1 MFSFW
6 LIVILLIGIA
16 LGFLLPPLLK
26 KRVPYSKEQ
35 FPDRDEMSLSIFRDQ
50 LAELNNDLK
59 NNVITQDQYD
69 QAKADLERSILSDIT
84 TTTDVAHAQT
94 ADAVVDETSQKH
106 LVARSVPIAL
116 SVSVAVVAISLYIT
130 FGAGADGL
138 EPEKVAPQVQADQ
151 HQESLDN
158 MVKQLQDRLQ
168 AAPDDGEGWFM
179 LARTYQFMK
188 RYPEAVQAFQKAM
201 ALGGGQDAN
210 FLASYAD
217 AVAMASGREL
227 NTQAVALLEKAIQ
240 IDPNHVKGLWLI
252 GTAAYQNKDYAKAL
266 KHWQQLLSVLPQGSE
281 ESNQITAN
289 VTEVRALLG
298 LPPMQAGAVA
308 ASSVQQQI
316 TQTNNMDTTAPLNG
330 VRVFGTVSINNSLAL
345 QADVND
351 TLYIFARAAEGPR
364 MPLAILRKQVKDLP
378 LEFSLDDSLAMSP
391 QMKLSSFSRVIVGA
405 RISKSGDAIAK
416 PGDLEGYSAEY
427 QLGDTNP
434 VNIIIDR
441 VVD

>member
-6 LIVILLIGIA
+6 LIVILLIGVA

-35 FPDRDEMSLSIFRDQ
+35 FPDRDEVSLSIFRDQ

-59 NNVITQDQYD
+59 TNVITQDQYD
-69 QAKADLERSILSDIT
+69 QAKIDLERNMLSDIT
-84 TTTDVAHAQT
+84 MSTDVAPAQT
-94 ADAVVDETSQKH
+94 ADAIADETAQKH
-106 LVARSVPIAL
+106 LVSRSIPIAL
-116 SVSVAVVAISLYIT
+116 SASVAVLAISLYIT
-130 FGAGADGL
+130 FGAGSDGL
-138 EPEKVAPQVQADQ
+138 EPEKVAPQVQAEQ

-227 NTQAVALLEKAIQ
+227 NAQAVALLEKAIQ
-240 IDPNHVKGLWLI
+240 VDPNHVKGLWLI
-252 GTAAYQNKDYAKAL
+252 GTAAYQDKDYAKAL
-266 KHWQQLLSVLPQGSE
+266 KHWQKLLSVLPEGSD
-281 ESNQITAN
+281 ESNQIAAN
-289 VTEVRALLG
+289 VAEVRALLG
-298 LPPMQAGAVA
+298 LSPAQPGAVA
-308 ASSVQQQI
+308 DSQAQQQM
-316 TQTNNMDTTAPLNG
+316 TQTNADETASSNG
-330 VRVFGTVSINNSLAL
+330 VRVFGTVSINDSLAL

-351 TLYIFARAAEGPR
+351 TLYVFARAAEGPR

-405 RISKSGDAIAK
+405 RISKTGDAIAK
-416 PGDLEGYSAEY
+416 PGDLEGYSTEY
-427 QLGDTNP
+427 QLGGTDP
-434 VNIIIDR
+434 VNIVIDR
-441 VVD
+441 VVN

>member
-6 LIVILLIGIA
+6 LIVVLLIGVA

-59 NNVITQDQYD
+59 TSVITQDQYD
-69 QAKADLERSILSDIT
+69 QAKIDLERNILSDIT
-84 TTTDVAHAQT
+84 TTVDEAHTQTVDVA
-94 ADAVVDETSQKH
+94 VDETPQKH
-106 LVARSVPIAL
+106 LVARSVPIVL
-116 SVSVAVVAISLYIT
+116 SASVAVLAISLYIV
-130 FGAGADGL
+130 FGAGSDGL
-138 EPEKVAPQVQADQ
+138 DPSKVAPQVQADQ

-158 MVKQLQDRLQ
+158 MLKQLQDRLQ

-201 ALGGGQDAN
+201 VLGGGQDAN
-210 FLASYAD
+210 FLATYAD
-217 AVAMASGREL
+217 AVAMASGRQL
-227 NTQAVALLEKAIQ
+227 NTQAVTLLEKAIQ

-252 GTAAYQNKDYAKAL
+252 GTAAYQDKDYAKAL
-266 KHWQQLLSVLPQGSE
+266 KHWQKLLSVLPEGSD
-281 ESNQITAN
+281 ESNQIAAN
-289 VTEVRALLG
+289 VAEVRSLLG
-298 LPPMQAGAVA
+298 LSPMQPGAVA
-308 ASSVQQQI
+308 DSQAPQQMI
-316 TQTNNMDTTAPLNG
+316 QTNTDTTASSNG
-330 VRVFGTVSINNSLAL
+330 VRVFGTVSINDSLAL

-351 TLYIFARAAEGPR
+351 TLYVFARAAEGPR

-391 QMKLSSFSRVIVGA
+391 QMKLSNFSRVIIGA
-405 RISKSGDAIAK
+405 RISKTGDAIAK

-427 QLGDTNP
+427 QVGDTSP
-434 VNIIIDR
+434 VNIVIDR
-441 VVD
+441 LVN